1 MVTWIFLGL
10 FVFFDHALASPVS
23 APLPSTRQ
31 PASVIYVVLAILIV
45 LAILAIIKYFY
56 MKDRRAKPVNLFSNT
71 SRGYY
76 DDPFSVNSYCRSS
89 TSFHGATEISENQC
103 ANNKIGFLVGF
114 LGSPAWETKI
124 SSEVDSATW
133 KQRNN
138 YSFAY
143 QLHTQ
148 SRQRFS
154 QPYQSEWKSPSI
166 LPRRSSSVSDG
177 GTRITMRLSKSSSLN
192 LPKRPQK
199 SHDGLPRRLSLQ
211 LRGPNRPTSSAPS
224 IEDVSGN
231 KSRSNSRSR
240 RKRSLRGL
248 KMSNN
253 NGSNG
258 ISPSLVKDT
267 KAMVIPLPRSP
278 VFSSSSPLFLSN
290 PFPPKFR
297 TTPSRKLVSHLPSL
311 PVTDPFSSGANAS
324 SNTPVPSNIE
334 ISRPFPLLPR
344 VNYDFIL
351 KSDPHDSMKGRSRD
365 SRLYQELLPLLK
377 PLDVYASAPEDKQP
391 GTLPASHRAL
401 SSAACPA
408 NCASGSCSLPPLQHS
423 PLLSSAP
430 VFPQKAVLSKPRSKL
445 KSTNDAQARA
455 RRSSS
460 LGPSPLRAMIL
471 PDASSGSDI
480 GSPCLDRNDKE
491 NQPLVPSKQSSR
503 RNLTAGAF
511 GVRSSECGE
520 LGELPVDQEFGSQFD
535 SECMRARMNAEKA
548 SSILLSMSREQEG
561 TKRSSTRSK
570 NTRESATSK
579 SRSWEPS
586 KEVDLGLLGL
596 DRFIGDGSTDGG
608 VGGKDDSEIDF
619 VSFWQEARSLDED
632 EKRRYVLVPYNFE
645 EAAAEISAN
654 SASVGLA
661 W

>member
-1 MVTWIFLGL
+1 MVSRIFLGL
-10 FVFFDHALASPVS
+10 FVLFDHALASPVS
-23 APLPSTRQ
+23 APLPST
-31 PASVIYVVLAILIV
+31 ASVIYVVLAILIV

-56 MKDRRAKPVNLFSNT
+56 MKGRRSKSINLFSNT
-71 SRGYY
+71 SHAYY

-89 TSFHGATEISENQC
+89 TSFHGAAEISENKC
-103 ANNKIGFLVGF
+103 AGKNTGFLVGF

-124 SSEVDSATW
+124 SPEVDSAAW
-133 KQRNN
+133 KQRND

-154 QPYQSEWKSPSI
+154 QPYQPQWKSPSTSS
-166 LPRRSSSVSDG
+166 RRSSSVGDG
-177 GTRITMRLSKSSSLN
+177 RTRITMRLSKSSSLN

-199 SHDGLPRRLSLQ
+199 SHDPLPRRLSLPS
-211 LRGPNRPTSSAPS
+211 RGTKRPTSSVSS
-224 IEDVSGN
+224 IGDVSRN
-231 KSRSNSRSR
+231 RSRSNSRSK

-248 KMSNN
+248 KTSKNSA
-253 NGSNG
+253 SNG
-258 ISPSLVKDT
+258 ISPSLVEET
-267 KAMVIPLPRSP
+267 EATVFPLPRSLI
-278 VFSSSSPLFLSN
+278 FSSPSPLFLSN
-290 PFPPKFR
+290 PFPPRFR
-297 TTPSRKLVSHLPSL
+297 ITPSRKPVSPLPSL
-311 PVTDPFSSGANAS
+311 PVSDPLSSAANTS
-324 SNTPVPSNIE
+324 STNIPVPSNIE

-344 VNYDFIL
+344 VTYDFIL
-351 KSDPHDSMKGRSRD
+351 KSDPRDSMKGRSRD
-365 SRLYQELLPLLK
+365 SRLYQELLPVLK
-377 PLDVYASAPEDKQP
+377 PLDVYTSAPENKQP
-391 GTLPASHRAL
+391 TQSDAMSASYRAL
-401 SSAACPA
+401 SSVACPT
-408 NCASGSCSLPPLQHS
+408 NCASGSCSLPPLQNS

-430 VFPQKAVLSKPRSKL
+430 VCVQKAVLPKPRPKL
-445 KSTNDAQARA
+445 KSTNNAHARA

-460 LGPSPLRAMIL
+460 LGPSPLRTMIL

-480 GSPCLDRNDKE
+480 GSPRLDKNDKE
-491 NQPLVPSKQSSR
+491 NQPLAASNQSSR

-520 LGELPVDQEFGSQFD
+520 LGELPVDQEFASQFD
-535 SECMRARMNAEKA
+535 SECIRASMNAEKA
-548 SSILLSMSREQEG
+548 SKILLSISREQEG
-561 TKRSSTRSK
+561 TKRISTRSK

-608 VGGKDDSEIDF
+608 VGWKDDSEIDF

-632 EKRRYVLVPYNFE
+632 EKRR
-645 EAAAEISAN
+645 
-654 SASVGLA
+654 ASVGLA